1 MAGSLVDR
9 SLLALTRDLVRIPSR
24 AGIDPYGPIYQCI
37 ADWLEAKG
45 ISVEVLSE
53 NGVPL
58 AATATVGEVHKGPT
72 YLLIATA
79 DTAGFGE
86 ETTWTFE
93 PTSGELCEG
102 WLHGRGSADSK
113 AGIAIFCHVAAALFA
128 ESDQLHGA
136 VTLVFDAEEHS
147 GRFLG
152 IQRAMASL
160 SDDARVAGAM
170 IGYPGQ
176 DKIVIGCRGFLRAE
190 ICIHGKA
197 AHSGSSREHGVNAI
211 TRAVELAQNL
221 QKAPLSQVTTR
232 EFHLPPQLTITSI
245 RGGIGDSSV
254 PDLCRMRLD
263 IRLTP
268 TYDAEAAKKTIEEA

>member
-1 MAGSLVDR
+1 
-9 SLLALTRDLVRIPSR
+9 
-24 AGIDPYGPIYQCI
+24 
-37 ADWLEAKG
+37 
-45 ISVEVLSE
+45 
-53 NGVPL
+53 
-58 AATATVGEVHKGPT
+58 
-72 YLLIATA
+72 
-79 DTAGFGE
+79 
-86 ETTWTFE
+86 
-93 PTSGELCEG
+93 
-102 WLHGRGSADSK
+102 
-113 AGIAIFCHVAAALFA
+113 
-128 ESDQLHGA
+128 
-136 VTLVFDAEEHS
+136 
-147 GRFLG
+147 
-152 IQRAMASL
+152 
-160 SDDARVAGAM
+160 M

-268 TYDAEAAKKTIEEA
+268 TYDAEAAKKTIEEPGWPAYVVPHDHPMVQALWQSAREVLNKEVLRKVAGPSSVGNLLALRGIPATAGFGVIYQNAHGTNERILVESLQPVYECYLNAVRALLRD